1 MSAGAPGRL
10 LLPLLL
16 ALALSGCETLS
27 GWFSMDD
34 DEDPR
39 EPASLVDIDEAARL
53 RRQWS
58 TRIGDGEGEGLLRLR
73 PALVAGVVYA
83 ASADGEVQ
91 ALDVSDGERRWR
103 SRLDRRLSGGVGVYG
118 DDLYLGTADGE
129 VLCLERTSGKLR
141 WSAPV
146 SGEVLAPPAGN
157 GRVVVAQT
165 YDGKLFGLDAG
176 DGTRIWSYDSNL
188 PVLTIRGTSSP
199 LVEGN
204 IAYAAFANGRVLAFE
219 AATGAVG
226 WEARVAIAQ
235 GRSEI
240 ERLVDIDGTMVLSAA
255 QLFAVSYQGRV
266 AAIDAATG
274 RKLWQRDASSY
285 TGVSLGFGNVYVAE
299 EDGTVKAFLANGQGV
314 RWTQDAL
321 AWRGLSRPVPV
332 SSYLAVTDFEGYLHL
347 MSQVDGEFV
356 ARERVDG
363 DGVRADMLADGS
375 RLIVYGNS
383 GKLVVYRV
391 EAGD

>member
-1 MSAGAPGRL
+1 MS
-10 LLPLLL
+10 PLRALL
-16 ALALSGCETLS
+16 AVSMVALLTGCETVS

-34 DEDPR
+34 EEDPR
-39 EPASLVDIDEAARL
+39 EPAELVSIDESVRVRRL
-53 RRQWS
+53 WS
-58 TRIGDGEGEGLLRLR
+58 ARIGDGQGEGLLRLK
-73 PALVAGVVYA
+73 PALAAGEIYA

-91 ALDVSDGERRWR
+91 ALGAADGGRRWR
-103 SRLDRRLSGGVGVYG
+103 SRLDRPLSGGVGVYG
-118 DDLYLGTADGE
+118 DALFLGTADGE
-129 VLCLERTSGKLR
+129 VLCLDRDSGALR
-141 WSAPV
+141 WSASV
-146 SGEVLAPPAGN
+146 SGEVLAPPQGN

-176 DGTRIWSYDSNL
+176 DGARLWSYDSNL

-199 LVEGN
+199 IVNGN

-219 AATGAVG
+219 ASTGAVG

-240 ERLVDIDGTMVLSAA
+240 ERLVDIDGSMALAA
-255 QLFAVSYQGRV
+255 GQLYAVSYQGRV
-266 AAIDAATG
+266 AAIDVATG

-285 TGVSLGFGNVYVAE
+285 TGVSLGFGNVYVAQ
-299 EDGTVKAFLANGQGV
+299 EDGTVNAYLANGQGE

-347 MSQVDGEFV
+347 LSLVDGSFV

-363 DGVRADMLADGS
+363 DGVRADMIADGS
-375 RLIVYGNS
+375 RLFVYGNS
-383 GKLVVYRV
+383 GKLVAYRV
-391 EAGD
+391 EARD